1 MAEKVTFELVSPE
14 RLLLSTEADMVV
26 VPGSEGDFAVLAH
39 HIPVITN
46 LRPGLIQVFEG
57 GAVRERLMVS
67 GGFAEVT
74 GERCTVLVEEAIP
87 FADVSPA
94 WLDNRMKAAEVALL
108 DAGETADG
116 HAKRLAEKQIA
127 VAQAMRR
134 AYDYYAAH

>member
-1 MAEKVTFELVSPE
+1 MAGKVAFELVSPE

-26 VPGSEGDFAVLAH
+26 VPGSEGDFAVLVN

-46 LRPGLIQVFEG
+46 LRPGVIQVFEG
-57 GAVRERLMVS
+57 STARERIMVS

-87 FADVSPA
+87 FADVGPQWFDSR
-94 WLDNRMKAAEVALL
+94 LRAAETALAE
-108 DAGETADG
+108 AGDD

-127 VAQAMRR
+127 ATQAMRR
-134 AYDYYAAH
+134 AYDYYAAQ